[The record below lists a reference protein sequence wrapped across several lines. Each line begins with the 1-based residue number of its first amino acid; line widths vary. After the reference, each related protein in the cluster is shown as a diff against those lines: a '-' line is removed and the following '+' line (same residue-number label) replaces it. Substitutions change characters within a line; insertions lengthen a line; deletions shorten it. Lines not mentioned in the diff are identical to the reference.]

1 MKHLIKVI
9 KGTPVVSTEV
19 IAACGVVGRLVEE
32 NFKQE
37 SFIDAHFSSF
47 IEAKEYFEFLC
58 NKDKSRDRI

>member
-37 SFIDAHFSSF
+37 SFIDAH
-47 IEAKEYFEFLC
+47 
-58 NKDKSRDRI
+58 